1 MSNKTPFHL
10 IFGKFYGFIQQ
21 QRVEA
26 ALEELQPMVRRA
38 EKLAYKGA
46 FDGSRVLQECK
57 SLQGSYDLKL
67 LSNSR
72 IARLLSSNS
81 ANTSK
86 VNACSRYFGTVFF
99 DVTSF
104 SRPFRP
110 RVFDYSNTDVKKA
123 AAKLLAAFI
132 RTCQGRTMAL
142 QGRIEALKYQEELV
156 NLWLEHPPT
165 LPPSNDQANAQASE
179 QAAVAVYRGVSY
191 RVNNL
196 EGIVTFAAQ
205 AQHLANGM
213 KNQVDAGIAQI
224 QENDKSSTSPV
235 FGATRSKILRLIS
248 SAPRSLRETL
258 AAEILGMAELIE
270 ARVTRFFQCEQDLGN
285 LTAEEFTRV
294 LEARQH
300 LAAAYI
306 DCLKCSA
313 VAYKAQIDSTQNL
326 IELTQALLAKLQ

>member
-21 QRVEA
+21 QRAEA
-26 ALEELQPMVRRA
+26 ALEELQPLVRRA

-86 VNACSRYFGTVFF
+86 VDACSRYFGTVFF

-104 SRPFRP
+104 SRPFKP

-165 LPPSNDQANAQASE
+165 LPPSKDQTSE
-179 QAAVAVYRGVSY
+179 QPTVAVYRGVSY

-213 KNQVDAGIAQI
+213 KNLIDAGIAQI
-224 QENDKSSTSPV
+224 QENDESSTSPV
-235 FGATRSKILRLIS
+235 LGATRGKILRLIS

-270 ARVTRFFQCEQDLGN
+270 ARVTRFFQCEEDLGN

-313 VAYKAQIDSTQNL
+313 AAHKEQIDSTQQL
-326 IELTQALLAKLQ
+326 IELSQALLAKLQ

>member
-1 MSNKTPFHL
+1 MTDKTPFHL
-10 IFGKFYGFIQQ
+10 IFGKFYGFIRQ
-21 QRVEA
+21 QRAEA
-26 ALEELQPMVRRA
+26 ALEELQPLVRRA

-57 SLQGSYDLKL
+57 SLQASYDLKL
-67 LSNSR
+67 LTNSR

-86 VNACSRYFGTVFF
+86 VDACSRYFGTVFF

-165 LPPSNDQANAQASE
+165 LPQSKDQTSE
-179 QAAVAVYRGVSY
+179 QTAVAVYRGVSY

-224 QENDKSSTSPV
+224 QENDQSSTSPV
-235 FGATRSKILRLIS
+235 PGATRGKILRLIS
-248 SAPRSLRETL
+248 LAPRSLRETL

-270 ARVTRFFQCEQDLGN
+270 ARVTRFFQCEEDLGN

-313 VAYKAQIDSTQNL
+313 VAHKAQIDSTQQL
-326 IELTQALLAKLQ
+326 IELSQALLAKLQ